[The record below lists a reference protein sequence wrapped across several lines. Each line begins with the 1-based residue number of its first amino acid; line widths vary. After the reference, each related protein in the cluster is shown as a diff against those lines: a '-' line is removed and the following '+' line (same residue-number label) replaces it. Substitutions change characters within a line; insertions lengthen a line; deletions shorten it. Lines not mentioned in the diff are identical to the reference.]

1 MTNIVIDFNRPFDSK
16 LFDRCIQ
23 NRLPKFITDAVLI
36 LDISDNPQ
44 TDFNSIV
51 VTKSDQW
58 YITRQTTSQLFHLLE
73 DNLPISYILIK
84 NIIRRFSKKHK
95 KIPYCFGDFLYFPI
109 YTSTSHHH
117 WCAYHHC
124 IGYKKVGNTIHLS
137 FDQSLEIIFPYLYPT
152 AISTLKSYDSLL
164 KITKKIKQDLAIDSS
179 HPTELSI
186 TKINQLLLPTYL
198 EEINRISPY
207 PLDIQTQKEVLKHFE
222 G

>member
-16 LFDRCIQ
+16 LFDCCIQ

-44 TDFNSIV
+44 TDYNSIIF
-51 VTKSDQW
+51 TKSDQW
-58 YITRQTTSQLFHLLE
+58 YITRQKTSQLFNLLE
-73 DNLPISYILIK
+73 DKFPISYILIK
-84 NIIRRFSKKHK
+84 KIIRCFSKIQK

-124 IGYKKVGNTIHLS
+124 IAYKKVGNTVHLY

>member
-1 MTNIVIDFNRPFDSK
+1 MTNIVIDFNLRLDSK

-23 NRLPKFITDAVLI
+23 NRLPKMTSDVVFMY
-36 LDISDNPQ
+36 DISDNSQ
-44 TDFNSIV
+44 TDYNSIV
-51 VTKSDQW
+51 VTKSGQW
-58 YITRQTTSQLFHLLE
+58 YITRQTTSQLIKLLE
-73 DNLPISYILIK
+73 NNSPISYILFKSIIK
-84 NIIRRFSKKHK
+84 KFMDVHK

-109 YTSTSHHH
+109 YTSTPHHH